1 MGGEIIKGGV
11 NWRGLYLLLER
22 AGDVQAGGVGPQM
35 QKGGWLLGGWV
46 GGCWGGWLLGWF
58 FEWLGGWLGG

>member
-22 AGDVQAGGVGPQM
+22 AGAAQVGGVGPELQ
-35 QKGGWLLGGWV
+35 QGGGLLGGWV
-46 GGCWGGWLLGWF
+46 GGCRGGWLLGWF